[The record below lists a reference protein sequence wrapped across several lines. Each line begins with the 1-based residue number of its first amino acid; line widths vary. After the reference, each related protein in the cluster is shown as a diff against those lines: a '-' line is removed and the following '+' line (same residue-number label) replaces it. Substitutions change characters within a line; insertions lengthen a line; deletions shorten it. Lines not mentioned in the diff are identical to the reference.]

1 MEAKNAYYNVKA
13 ILAEEE
19 RVPVRFNTG
28 VSGLGRQLDPSTSDE
43 DLSTGSNVELPLW
56 IIPELAVRN
65 MVRVKLKK
73 CFGER
78 TKRELEAGASKVRPN
93 LDLGP

>member
-1 MEAKNAYYNVKA
+1 MCNSFVTH
-13 ILAEEE
+13 
-19 RVPVRFNTG
+19 P
-28 VSGLGRQLDPSTSDE
+28 Q
-43 DLSTGSNVELPLW
+43 LSTGSNVELPLW